1 MALFTTWQPIP
12 TKTYSDVCRMATNTG
27 TSYKL
32 SLSFGNQHWNKVV
45 VIFVTWQPA
54 QASGEDSMGKQNS
67 QAVEI
72 HLLFF
77 FLSEIDIFFSIFR
90 RKLLLIRSKFNVIRV
105 WLRCLACEVDTL
117 IIHSIFSFRQWC

>member
-32 SLSFGNQHWNKVV
+32 SLSFGNQHWNRVV

-77 FLSEIDIFFSIFR
+77 FLSEIDIFFSQFFEGSSSSSEASSMLSGSGCGALHV
-90 RKLLLIRSKFNVIRV
+90 KS
-105 WLRCLACEVDTL
+105 
-117 IIHSIFSFRQWC
+117 IHS